1 MSEQDCNFEKLCE
14 LIDRHKF
21 VSFNDFLF
29 YLKSVKDK
37 DVALISFLVSVELT
51 CVPLLLLPLLAVE
64 EIVVLFCFTG
74 ITLLPA

>member
-1 MSEQDCNFEKLCE
+1 MSEQDCNFEKLYE

-37 DVALISFLVSVELT
+37 DVVEFAKKNQDAFKSYVDKVNKVDDDT
-51 CVPLLLLPLLAVE
+51 YE
-64 EIVVLFCFTG
+64 FFM
-74 ITLLPA
+74 

>member
-37 DVALISFLVSVELT
+37 DVVEFAKKNQHAFKSYVDKVNKVDDDT
-51 CVPLLLLPLLAVE
+51 YE
-64 EIVVLFCFTG
+64 FFM
-74 ITLLPA
+74 

>member
-37 DVALISFLVSVELT
+37 DVVEFAKKNQGWWRYLW
-51 CVPLLLLPLLAVE
+51 
-64 EIVVLFCFTG
+64 VLYVMSECDILHRKF
-74 ITLLPA
+74 

>member
-21 VSFNDFLF
+21 VCFNDFLF

-37 DVALISFLVSVELT
+37 DVVEFAKKNQDAFKSYVDKVNKVDDDT
-51 CVPLLLLPLLAVE
+51 YE
-64 EIVVLFCFTG
+64 FFM
-74 ITLLPA
+74 

>member
-37 DVALISFLVSVELT
+37 DVVEF
-51 CVPLLLLPLLAVE
+51 AK
-64 EIVVLFCFTG
+64 
-74 ITLLPA
+74 

>member
-37 DVALISFLVSVELT
+37 DVVEFAKKNQDAFKSECDILHRK
-51 CVPLLLLPLLAVE
+51 
-64 EIVVLFCFTG
+64 F
-74 ITLLPA
+74 

>member
-1 MSEQDCNFEKLCE
+1 MSEQDWNFEKLCE

-37 DVALISFLVSVELT
+37 DVVEFAKKNQDAFKSYVDKVNKVDDDT
-51 CVPLLLLPLLAVE
+51 YE
-64 EIVVLFCFTG
+64 FFM
-74 ITLLPA
+74 

>member
-29 YLKSVKDK
+29 YLKSVKNQDAFKSYVDK
-37 DVALISFLVSVELT
+37 VNKVDDDTYEF
-51 CVPLLLLPLLAVE
+51 
-64 EIVVLFCFTG
+64 FM
-74 ITLLPA
+74 

>member
-37 DVALISFLVSVELT
+37 DYVDKVNKVDDDTYEF
-51 CVPLLLLPLLAVE
+51 
-64 EIVVLFCFTG
+64 FM
-74 ITLLPA
+74 

>member
-1 MSEQDCNFEKLCE
+1 MNKIAISKNYAK

-37 DVALISFLVSVELT
+37 DVVEFAKKNQDAFKSYVDKVNKVDDDT
-51 CVPLLLLPLLAVE
+51 YEFFMIMSEC
-64 EIVVLFCFTG
+64 
-74 ITLLPA
+74 

>member
-29 YLKSVKDK
+29 YLKSVKDT
-37 DVALISFLVSVELT
+37 DVVEFAKKNQDAFKSYVDKVNKVDDDT
-51 CVPLLLLPLLAVE
+51 YE
-64 EIVVLFCFTG
+64 FFM
-74 ITLLPA
+74 